1 MYTTTL
7 SVKNQITLPKFLLD
21 MINVKSGIQFL
32 ISEKDETLTM
42 RPIKTSLVD
51 ELVGSMSVPKSKRGV
66 PFEKIQAIA
75 EYEAAKKIVKDSLL

>member
-7 SVKNQITLPKFLLD
+7 SIKNQITIPKFLLD
-21 MINVKSGIQFL
+21 MLNVKSGIQFL

-51 ELVGSMSVPKSKRGV
+51 ELTGSMSVPKNKRGV
-66 PFEKIQAIA
+66 PFEKVQTIA
-75 EYEAAKKIVKDSLL
+75 EYEAAKQIIENALP